1 MISYSVAK
9 PHIPRGGTM
18 KFRSR
23 IIMAALSIALLLI
36 VSMLYPQSMASALE
50 PPRIIPHSAPVNKPV
65 DDVFRLLKGYFSDR
79 LESKFELVSA
89 DEKAGTIIAKQTGI
103 DSERWRNWAACETDP
118 LHMIYKL
125 DDARV
130 TITVKLEQGSRN
142 TTFMTVSA
150 DFQGLYGLAQDQTT
164 IECKSTGAL
173 EDSILAFA
181 GAQTP
186 SVPIGTAPAH

>member
-1 MISYSVAK
+1 M
-9 PHIPRGGTM
+9 
-18 KFRSR
+18 RSR
-23 IIMAALSIALLLI
+23 SRVSHAVMPISLLVI
-36 VSMLYPQSMASALE
+36 VSMLYPQRMASALE

-65 DDVFRLLKGYFSDR
+65 TDVFKTLKAYFSDR

-89 DEKAGTIIAKQTGI
+89 DEKAGIIIAKQNGI
-103 DSERWRNWAACETDP
+103 DSARWRNWAACETDP
-118 LHMIYKL
+118 LHMIYQL

-130 TITVKLEQGSRN
+130 TITIKLDQAPRN

-164 IECKSTGAL
+164 IECRSTGAL

-181 GAQTP
+181 GAQMPTA
-186 SVPIGTAPAH
+186 PIGTAPAH

>member
-1 MISYSVAK
+1 MN
-9 PHIPRGGTM
+9 
-18 KFRSR
+18 FRSR
-23 IIMAALSIALLLI
+23 IITIALLLTL
-36 VSMLYPQSMASALE
+36 SMLYPQPMAFALE
-50 PPRIIPHSAPVNKPV
+50 PPRIIPHSAPVDKPV
-65 DDVFRLLKGYFSDR
+65 DNVFKTLKAYFSDR
-79 LESKFELVSA
+79 VESKFELISA

-103 DSERWRNWAACETDP
+103 DSGRWRNWAACETDP

-125 DDARV
+125 EDARV
-130 TITVKLEQGSRN
+130 TITIKLDQAPRN

-181 GAQTP
+181 GAQPP
-186 SVPIGTAPAH
+186 SVPIGTAPSH